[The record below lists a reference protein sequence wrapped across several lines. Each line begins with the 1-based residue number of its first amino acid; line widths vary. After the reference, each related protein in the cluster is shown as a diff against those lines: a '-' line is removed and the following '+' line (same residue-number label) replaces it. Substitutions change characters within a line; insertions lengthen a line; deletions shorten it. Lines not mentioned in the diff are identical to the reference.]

1 MPAEA
6 RTYFFTPAGRIW
18 GRTFRTPALL
28 FKFVSPGSS
37 IRWLHSWFDP
47 LLLWVATSCCYHRKD
62 CFDVGV
68 TENHKLYIHFKRG
81 FKYFWIFLQGIT
93 LFPTLQH
100 NIGAMFAT
108 FSSIGTR
115 IRSIDWPENN
125 HTVCSQSEKSKQQQN
140 LGKYMHNT
148 ETKATILHYEGEMNT
163 IQTG

>member
-1 MPAEA
+1 M
-6 RTYFFTPAGRIW
+6 
-18 GRTFRTPALL
+18 
-28 FKFVSPGSS
+28 
-37 IRWLHSWFDP
+37 
-47 LLLWVATSCCYHRKD
+47 KD

-68 TENHKLYIHFKRG
+68 TENHKLYLHFKRG

-108 FSSIGTR
+108 IIIGTR

-140 LGKYMHNT
+140 LGKYMHN
-148 ETKATILHYEGEMNT
+148 ILHYEGETNT
-163 IQTG
+163 IQTGWKTPTKQAELTKRVASDELLKSYLKLSQLLLRNIISRVIN